1 MSAAH
6 PPCCVAVLFVPL
18 LINHLFSI
26 CSLLISRVSMQE
38 PLLPSLCHQRWG
50 VQGLWTL
57 EQLLEAMHLPHSSTS
72 CLTSNHTHSCCTTIL
87 LRMDRY
93 RYFPAVSWVSSLS
106 LHTCLSVLGCLPV
119 YLCLMF
125 RVVRASAASPVACS
139 RRAKSTSRATAAP
152 LTGPTEN
159 DYTCDVCVHHTSI
172 SDWQDHRGTN
182 DLQHKLK
189 HTHYHHPPPLC
200 SVYPLFKF
208 MAVVC
213 KIYLCMYL
221 YSIYVLVG
229 HKMWFSAFFLF
240 WRTFYFKIM
249 ERWEC

>member
-6 PPCCVAVLFVPL
+6 PPCWVAVLFVPL
-18 LINHLFSI
+18 LINHLSSI

-38 PLLPSLCHQRWG
+38 PLLPSVCHQRWG

-87 LRMDRY
+87 LRTDRY

-119 YLCLMF
+119 YWCLMF
-125 RVVRASAASPVACS
+125 RVVRASVASPVACS

-159 DYTCDVCVHHTSI
+159 DHTSI

-189 HTHYHHPPPLC
+189 HTHYHHPLP
-200 SVYPLFKF
+200 F
-208 MAVVC
+208 A
-213 KIYLCMYL
+213 L
-221 YSIYVLVG
+221 YIPFSNLWLLYVKYIYVCIYTVY
-229 HKMWFSAFFLF
+229 MYW
-240 WRTFYFKIM
+240 
-249 ERWEC
+249 